1 MLRPYR
7 GKEDVQAPPCQE
19 AIASWILSAPSV
31 GMGYTRRN
39 RVS

>member
-7 GKEDVQAPPCQE
+7 GNEDVQAPCQE